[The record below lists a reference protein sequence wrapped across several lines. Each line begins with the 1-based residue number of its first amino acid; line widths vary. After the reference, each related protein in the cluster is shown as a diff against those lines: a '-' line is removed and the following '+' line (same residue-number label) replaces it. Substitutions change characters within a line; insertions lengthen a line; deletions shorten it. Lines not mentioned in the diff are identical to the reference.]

1 MGVLCDQPRIGSST
15 TAYEIDRSLRF
26 NSADNAGLSRTFGTV
41 SEFDNKKW
49 TVSFWTKRTK
59 LGVHGP
65 LFGYG
70 TAASGP
76 SFGGFYFN
84 ATDHSIHLFDQGNSL
99 Y

>member
-1 MGVLCDQPRIGSST
+1 MGVLCDNPRIGASAAGT
-15 TAYEIDRSLRF
+15 YEIDRSLRF

-70 TAASGP
+70 TAASV
-76 SFGGFYFN
+76 FKVVR
-84 ATDHSIHLFDQGNSL
+84 AVSIFDCSMVTTL
-99 Y
+99 PLVS